1 MSLTAKATLPFLRA
15 FEAAGRTGSFAAAA
29 QELDLSPSA
38 ISHAIRKLEEIMALR
53 LFQRTT
59 REIQLT
65 RDGAVL
71 LEHIQRAFDEI
82 QLGFSLVSTQQA
94 RPLRLHTAPS
104 FANQWL
110 LPRLAAFVKKYP
122 HIDLRLSASTE
133 YARFEQDDFDL
144 DIIYGEPRP
153 SPYEKVPLAVEELT
167 PLCSPALAEQLNTPQ
182 DLYQQTLI
190 QCDVQLYQW
199 KGWFEANDLAA
210 PRQYGLRFDRSFMAI
225 AAAVDGLGVVLES
238 KLLAERELKRGALV
252 CPLIDITKEI
262 HYIGHY
268 LVYPRS
274 KHPHPAFDTFKAWLL
289 AELGLGKSE
298 AGR

>member
-1 MSLTAKATLPFLRA
+1 MNLISKAPLPFLRA

-38 ISHAIRKLEEIMALR
+38 ISHAIRKLEETLSLR

-65 RDGAVL
+65 HDGAIL

-82 QLGFSLVSTQQA
+82 QLGFSLISA
-94 RPLRLHTAPS
+94 EESRPLRLHTAPS

-110 LPRLAAFVKKYP
+110 LPRLSAFVKACP

-144 DIIYGEPRP
+144 DIVYGEPRP
-153 SPYEKVPLAVEELT
+153 SPYEKIPLAVEELT
-167 PLCSPALAEQLNTPQ
+167 PLCSPEIAEQIRVPE
-182 DLYQQTLI
+182 DLYNQTLI

-199 KGWFEANDLAA
+199 KGWFEANDLLP

-225 AAAVDGLGVVLES
+225 TAAVDGLGVVLES
-238 KLLAERELKRGALV
+238 KLLAERELQRGTLV
-252 CPLIDITKEI
+252 CPLVDSTREI

-268 LVYPRS
+268 LVYPRN
-274 KHPHPAFDTFKAWLL
+274 KHPHPAFETFKSWLL
-289 AELGLGKSE
+289 AELGLGK
-298 AGR
+298 GQN